1 MKSGLTVAVTVSL
14 SVPSSSSFP
23 AGFLLPKI
31 EVSSGT
37 SKCFWFA
44 VLQRCRAY
52 GAEQRP

>member
-23 AGFLLPKI
+23 AGSLLPTI
-31 EVSSGT
+31 ELFSGT

-44 VLQRCRAY
+44 ALQRGRAY